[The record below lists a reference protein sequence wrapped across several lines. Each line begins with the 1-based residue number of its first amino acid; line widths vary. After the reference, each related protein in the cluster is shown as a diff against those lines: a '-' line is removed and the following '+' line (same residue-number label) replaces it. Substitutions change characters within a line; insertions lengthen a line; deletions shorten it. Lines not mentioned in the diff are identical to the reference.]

1 MQESI
6 AGAERRPHIR
16 TANTTGV
23 GPAPSPHSSRPG
35 DQPGRV
41 GVAEVLVAGQHAHG
55 EPAQAAGGAG
65 QEPGEHQ
72 RTVAR
77 RLAVLQGEELG
88 ADDLLA
94 VVDASRVNLN
104 AEGGRCEF
112 PGGDA
117 RPHLGDPHSSALR
130 GEKYRTFRELRCDCG
145 KQHHRII
152 FRRSDRFFILLH
164 MILNKEGEIPEQDK
178 QIARERWDDFVARM
192 DATPTAK
199 PRAMG
204 NDAP

>member
-1 MQESI
+1 MSY
-6 AGAERRPHIR
+6 
-16 TANTTGV
+16 
-23 GPAPSPHSSRPG
+23 
-35 DQPGRV
+35 
-41 GVAEVLVAGQHAHG
+41 
-55 EPAQAAGGAG
+55 QAVYY
-65 QEPGEHQ
+65 
-72 RTVAR
+72 RDR
-77 RLAVLQGEELG
+77 
-88 ADDLLA
+88 
-94 VVDASRVNLN
+94 
-104 AEGGRCEF
+104 GGRMPVSDTIDSLSPSCQDSVDWQISLLNDLS
-112 PGGDA
+112 DA